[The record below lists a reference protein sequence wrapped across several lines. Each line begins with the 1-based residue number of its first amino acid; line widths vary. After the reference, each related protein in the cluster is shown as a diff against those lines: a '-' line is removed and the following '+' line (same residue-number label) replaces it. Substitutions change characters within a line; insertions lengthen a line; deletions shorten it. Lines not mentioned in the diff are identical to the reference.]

1 MKIGVVSLGCDKNR
15 IDSENMLSYLKDDGY
30 ELTGDPAQAEII
42 IVNTCGFIDSAK
54 QESIDTILEMS
65 EYKKERCKYLIVT
78 GCLTQ
83 RYMQELQEGFPEVDM
98 FLGTANYHVLPQLV
112 KDLVAG
118 RSQRSYTNDKDVRH
132 FSPRRVLTTPYHY
145 AYLKIAEGCD
155 NKCTYCAIPSIRGKY
170 TSRKIEDIVDEA
182 RQLVKDYGIKELILV
197 AQDVSRY
204 GADIYGEIRLI
215 ELLEQLS
222 QLDVEWIRLLY
233 LYPENVDERL
243 IDYIV
248 SNPKICNYIDIPCQH
263 ISDNILKLMNRR
275 VSSEQIY
282 KLVDMLRSKGDFTI
296 RSTFIVGFPR
306 ESEEDF
312 AKLEKFISDAK
323 LDRCGFFAYSQ
334 EDGTPASRLS
344 GQIDEDVKLARQD
357 KLYAL
362 QEKIMLDKMKAR
374 LGSVVDVLYE
384 GIDYDLQIFYGR
396 SMYDAP
402 EIDTKVYFVADSP
415 LEIGKIYKV
424 KIEEL
429 NGADYVGR
437 VIENQ
442 LPKEDL

>member
-15 IDSENMLSYLKDDGY
+15 IDSENMLSYLQDDGY
-30 ELTGDPAQAEII
+30 ELTGDPAQADII

-54 QESIDTILEMS
+54 NESIDTILEMS
-65 EYKKERCKYLIVT
+65 EYKKDNCKYLIVT

-98 FLGTANYHVLPQLV
+98 FLGTANYHILPQLI

-145 AYLKIAEGCD
+145 AYIKIAEGCD

-170 TSRKIEDIVDEA
+170 TSRKIEDIVEEA
-182 RQLVKDYGIKELILV
+182 KQLVKDYGIKELILV

-204 GADIYGEIRLI
+204 GIDIYGEIRLI
-215 ELLEQLS
+215 ELLERLS
-222 QLDVEWIRLLY
+222 EVDVEWIRLLY
-233 LYPENVDERL
+233 LYPENVDEKL

-248 SNPKICNYIDIPCQH
+248 SNPKVCNYIDIPCQH
-263 ISDNILKLMNRR
+263 ISDGILKLMNRR

-282 KLVDMLRSKGDFTI
+282 KLIEMIRSKGDFTI

-312 AKLEKFISDAK
+312 AKLEEFISVAK

-334 EDGTPASRLS
+334 EEGTPACRLS
-344 GQIDEDVKLARQD
+344 GQIDEDVKLARQE
-357 KLYAL
+357 KLYSL
-362 QEKIMLDKMKAR
+362 QESIMLEKMKSR
-374 LGSVVDVLYE
+374 LDSVVDVLYE
-384 GIDYDLQIFYGR
+384 GIDYDMQIFYGR
-396 SMYDAP
+396 SMFDAP
-402 EIDTKVYFVADSP
+402 EIDTKVYFVADMP
-415 LEIGKIYKV
+415 LEIGRIYKV
-424 KIEEL
+424 KLEEL

-437 VIENQ
+437 VVE
-442 LPKEDL
+442 